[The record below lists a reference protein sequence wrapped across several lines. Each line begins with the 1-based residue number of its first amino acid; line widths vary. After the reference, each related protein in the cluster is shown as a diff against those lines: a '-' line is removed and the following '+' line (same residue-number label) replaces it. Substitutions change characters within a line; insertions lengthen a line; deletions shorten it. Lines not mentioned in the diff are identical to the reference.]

1 MAIEDDHGLHGLDH
15 QNSEFMSPQIND
27 EDPLKQ
33 VNHEDDPLSSL
44 RPKSSSDSDEDGR
57 SKRAR
62 SSPESN
68 SEERELL
75 GLTLNKTP
83 SFVNLIETQLSEGKS
98 SSSSSSP
105 CPPRK
110 VGRPPTRKNANKSKT
125 DDFAISSEK
134 LKASNFPAR
143 KLQVGD
149 WERIS
154 KHEGDLIAKCYYAK
168 RKLVWEILDGPLKN
182 KIEIQ
187 WSDIIAIRAITPK
200 GDHPGVLEI
209 ELNEP
214 PILYRE
220 TNPQPRKHTLWQQS
234 ADFTGGQVG
243 IHRRHCVTFPPGILD
258 KHYEKLLGFDS
269 RLNELSKKPYPSIL
283 CPYFPSYNPH
293 EVSDFPFDSVYGSP
307 LFPKKLNNPF
317 YFSPA
322 LLPNRRLPNK
332 SAMAA
337 IPLRQFSSSFPISG
351 ERRSNFANINQRRAL
366 WGGQGSNNSLM
377 NVAMGNQTNG
387 MLLDQGSS
395 NSLMTVALG
404 NQTSG
409 MLLDQGSN
417 NSLMNV
423 AMGNQTS
430 GMLLDQ
436 GSNNSL
442 MNVAMGNQTSGML
455 LDQGSN
461 NSLMN
466 VAMGNQTS
474 GMLLD
479 QGSNNSLMNVAM
491 GNQTSG
497 MLLDQGSNNSLMNVA
512 MGNQTSGMLLDQGS
526 NNSLMNV
533 AMGNQTSGMLLDQGS
548 NNSLMTVA
556 LGNQTSGMLGGQ
568 GSDNSLMNVALANQ
582 TSGMLLDQGSDNSLM
597 TVVMECR
604 QTLEMLRNQ
613 GSSNNLMNVALGNQT
628 SGMLGDQGSNNNL
641 MNAAMENQ
649 TIGMLSD
656 QGSNNSLMNFAM
668 GNQTSGMLHSSST
681 TPQADWVVP
690 TQDDHQQNNSLPNN
704 EFISVLD
711 FMTNHLLNENNQVAS
726 SSNENLDS
734 MYPLLEHQGNESLVA
749 ASDMHDLYSGYQTV
763 SNYAENVV
771 PDYGMTYAEPLT
783 WMYPEETSEILG
795 LGQTMESLLADPY
808 YQTLDANQGIRKSG
822 NVISKRT
829 ELSFYINNIVSN
841 DHKQVWRSKATRMSM
856 HLKPSS
862 MFSLTVNQHASYGK
876 LLDILWVSNTKANH
890 YMREA
895 FEKANNPVPLA
906 VSNATPNTS
915 NSWVAKVRP
924 ISVQICCIHRRL
936 PTNFDADIMAENN
949 KNIEAEIMV
958 SRSIVGSASDGL
970 QEVIDCKGIV
980 VGDSSVSP
988 KINLIPFMDNPP
1000 SSFRTDIHALDNVFP
1015 GPRNTLQTVGISSAP
1030 KKVPLNFVDVLID
1043 PGRNCNVLHS
1053 MVGDAIE
1060 GGDARH
1066 DELKEEKKEL
1076 EENQGFPNE
1085 RPFDSIKGFFKVSDV
1100 DLSNHLTRREN
1111 FIVERDKVRASSI
1124 PELLEEKRVDTI
1136 GTRSFSSLK
1145 VEDCFPYF
1153 NERRDVVQHSV
1164 RSVWNIT
1171 HRGRIGWGST
1181 GRAGVIR
1188 GVQRTIEKED
1198 GVLNIPL
1205 SVQPVALIVFERK
1218 DFVFSPPIEV
1228 RGWGNR
1234 GKSTPEVDHGRAMVR
1249 VGSRKVRDSRVGEKM
1264 DPLNV
1269 CKASI
1274 NSFQDEV
1281 FCISISLVSPAYPEF
1296 FLFSKSLRVDIWP
1309 VVPPLEKEKWP
1320 GETWGTIQ

>member
-44 RPKSSSDSDEDGR
+44 RPKSTSGRSSSDSDEDGR

-154 KHEGDLIAKCYYAK
+154 KHEGDLIAKYYYAK

-322 LLPNRRLPNK
+322 LLPNRRLTNK

-377 NVAMGNQTNG
+377 NVTMGNQTNG
-387 MLLDQGSS
+387 MLLDQGSN

-442 MNVAMGNQTSGML
+442 MNVAMGNQS
-455 LDQGSN
+455 
-461 NSLMN
+461 
-466 VAMGNQTS
+466 
-474 GMLLD
+474 
-479 QGSNNSLMNVAM
+479 
-491 GNQTSG
+491 
-497 MLLDQGSNNSLMNVA
+497 
-512 MGNQTSGMLLDQGS
+512 SGMLLDQGS

-568 GSDNSLMNVALANQ
+568 GSDNSLMNVALGNQ

-604 QTLEMLRNQ
+604 QTIEMLCNQ

-649 TIGMLSD
+649 TIGMLRD
-656 QGSNNSLMNFAM
+656 QGSNNSLMNVAM

-808 YQTLDANQGIRKSG
+808 YQTLDANQG
-822 NVISKRT
+822 V
-829 ELSFYINNIVSN
+829 
-841 DHKQVWRSKATRMSM
+841 
-856 HLKPSS
+856 
-862 MFSLTVNQHASYGK
+862 
-876 LLDILWVSNTKANH
+876 
-890 YMREA
+890 
-895 FEKANNPVPLA
+895 
-906 VSNATPNTS
+906 
-915 NSWVAKVRP
+915 
-924 ISVQICCIHRRL
+924 
-936 PTNFDADIMAENN
+936 
-949 KNIEAEIMV
+949 
-958 SRSIVGSASDGL
+958 
-970 QEVIDCKGIV
+970 
-980 VGDSSVSP
+980 
-988 KINLIPFMDNPP
+988 
-1000 SSFRTDIHALDNVFP
+1000 
-1015 GPRNTLQTVGISSAP
+1015 
-1030 KKVPLNFVDVLID
+1030 
-1043 PGRNCNVLHS
+1043 
-1053 MVGDAIE
+1053 
-1060 GGDARH
+1060 
-1066 DELKEEKKEL
+1066 
-1076 EENQGFPNE
+1076 
-1085 RPFDSIKGFFKVSDV
+1085 
-1100 DLSNHLTRREN
+1100 
-1111 FIVERDKVRASSI
+1111 
-1124 PELLEEKRVDTI
+1124 
-1136 GTRSFSSLK
+1136 
-1145 VEDCFPYF
+1145 
-1153 NERRDVVQHSV
+1153 
-1164 RSVWNIT
+1164 
-1171 HRGRIGWGST
+1171 
-1181 GRAGVIR
+1181 
-1188 GVQRTIEKED
+1188 
-1198 GVLNIPL
+1198 
-1205 SVQPVALIVFERK
+1205 
-1218 DFVFSPPIEV
+1218 
-1228 RGWGNR
+1228 
-1234 GKSTPEVDHGRAMVR
+1234 
-1249 VGSRKVRDSRVGEKM
+1249 
-1264 DPLNV
+1264 
-1269 CKASI
+1269 
-1274 NSFQDEV
+1274 
-1281 FCISISLVSPAYPEF
+1281 
-1296 FLFSKSLRVDIWP
+1296 
-1309 VVPPLEKEKWP
+1309 
-1320 GETWGTIQ
+1320 

>member
-44 RPKSSSDSDEDGR
+44 RPKSTSGRSSSDSDEDGR

-154 KHEGDLIAKCYYAK
+154 KHEGDLIAKYYYAK

-377 NVAMGNQTNG
+377 NVTMGNQTN
-387 MLLDQGSS
+387 
-395 NSLMTVALG
+395 
-404 NQTSG
+404 
-409 MLLDQGSN
+409 
-417 NSLMNV
+417 
-423 AMGNQTS
+423 
-430 GMLLDQ
+430 
-436 GSNNSL
+436 
-442 MNVAMGNQTSGML
+442 
-455 LDQGSN
+455 
-461 NSLMN
+461 
-466 VAMGNQTS
+466 
-474 GMLLD
+474 
-479 QGSNNSLMNVAM
+479 
-491 GNQTSG
+491 
-497 MLLDQGSNNSLMNVA
+497 
-512 MGNQTSGMLLDQGS
+512 
-526 NNSLMNV
+526 
-533 AMGNQTSGMLLDQGS
+533 GMLLDQGS

-568 GSDNSLMNVALANQ
+568 GSDNSLMNVALGNQ

-604 QTLEMLRNQ
+604 QTIEMLCNQ

-649 TIGMLSD
+649 TIGMLRD
-656 QGSNNSLMNFAM
+656 QGSNNSLMNVAM

-749 ASDMHDLYSGYQTV
+749 ASDMHDLYSSYQTV

-841 DHKQVWRSKATRMSM
+841 DHKQIEVSGSSLGYGENPIRSATPEWALQCAIRISRVWRSKATRMSM

-890 YMREA
+890 AGITMTLKLAMAAHFAVKWLKARGYKSCVVEMDSLLIVNMMQNRASHNMNLRPIVEDTTRLIVSNEITFSHCYREA
-895 FEKANNPVPLA
+895 NMVSDFLAKLAASSGESVLYTDFGQLPAGAKGAYFLDKSQLPNLRIRYDKANFF
-906 VSNATPNTS
+906 
-915 NSWVAKVRP
+915 VR
-924 ISVQICCIHRRL
+924 
-936 PTNFDADIMAENN
+936 
-949 KNIEAEIMV
+949 
-958 SRSIVGSASDGL
+958 
-970 QEVIDCKGIV
+970 
-980 VGDSSVSP
+980 
-988 KINLIPFMDNPP
+988 
-1000 SSFRTDIHALDNVFP
+1000 
-1015 GPRNTLQTVGISSAP
+1015 
-1030 KKVPLNFVDVLID
+1030 
-1043 PGRNCNVLHS
+1043 
-1053 MVGDAIE
+1053 
-1060 GGDARH
+1060 
-1066 DELKEEKKEL
+1066 
-1076 EENQGFPNE
+1076 
-1085 RPFDSIKGFFKVSDV
+1085 
-1100 DLSNHLTRREN
+1100 
-1111 FIVERDKVRASSI
+1111 
-1124 PELLEEKRVDTI
+1124 
-1136 GTRSFSSLK
+1136 
-1145 VEDCFPYF
+1145 
-1153 NERRDVVQHSV
+1153 
-1164 RSVWNIT
+1164 
-1171 HRGRIGWGST
+1171 
-1181 GRAGVIR
+1181 
-1188 GVQRTIEKED
+1188 
-1198 GVLNIPL
+1198 
-1205 SVQPVALIVFERK
+1205 
-1218 DFVFSPPIEV
+1218 
-1228 RGWGNR
+1228 
-1234 GKSTPEVDHGRAMVR
+1234 
-1249 VGSRKVRDSRVGEKM
+1249 
-1264 DPLNV
+1264 
-1269 CKASI
+1269 
-1274 NSFQDEV
+1274 
-1281 FCISISLVSPAYPEF
+1281 
-1296 FLFSKSLRVDIWP
+1296 
-1309 VVPPLEKEKWP
+1309 
-1320 GETWGTIQ
+1320 

>member
-44 RPKSSSDSDEDGR
+44 RPKSTSGRSSSDSDEDGR

-154 KHEGDLIAKCYYAK
+154 KHEGDLIAKYYYAK

-377 NVAMGNQTNG
+377 NVTMGNQTNG
-387 MLLDQGSS
+387 MLLDQGSN

-442 MNVAMGNQTSGML
+442 M
-455 LDQGSN
+455 
-461 NSLMN
+461 
-466 VAMGNQTS
+466 
-474 GMLLD
+474 
-479 QGSNNSLMNVAM
+479 
-491 GNQTSG
+491 
-497 MLLDQGSNNSLMNVA
+497 
-512 MGNQTSGMLLDQGS
+512 
-526 NNSLMNV
+526 
-533 AMGNQTSGMLLDQGS
+533 
-548 NNSLMTVA
+548 TVA
-556 LGNQTSGMLGGQ
+556 LGNQTNGMLGGQ
-568 GSDNSLMNVALANQ
+568 GSDNSLMNVALGNQ

-604 QTLEMLRNQ
+604 QTIEMLCNQ

-649 TIGMLSD
+649 TIGMLRD
-656 QGSNNSLMNFAM
+656 QGSNNSLMNVAM

-841 DHKQVWRSKATRMSM
+841 DHKQIEVSGSSLGYGENPIRSATPEWALQCAIRISRVWRSKATRMSM

-890 YMREA
+890 AGITMTLKLAMAAHFAVKWLKARGYKSCVVEMDSLLIVNMMQIRASHNMNLRPIVEDTTRLIVSNEITFSHCYREA
-895 FEKANNPVPLA
+895 NMVSDFLAKLAASSGESVLYTDFGQLPAGAKGAYFLDKSQLPNLRIRYDKANFF
-906 VSNATPNTS
+906 
-915 NSWVAKVRP
+915 VR
-924 ISVQICCIHRRL
+924 
-936 PTNFDADIMAENN
+936 
-949 KNIEAEIMV
+949 
-958 SRSIVGSASDGL
+958 
-970 QEVIDCKGIV
+970 
-980 VGDSSVSP
+980 
-988 KINLIPFMDNPP
+988 
-1000 SSFRTDIHALDNVFP
+1000 
-1015 GPRNTLQTVGISSAP
+1015 
-1030 KKVPLNFVDVLID
+1030 
-1043 PGRNCNVLHS
+1043 
-1053 MVGDAIE
+1053 
-1060 GGDARH
+1060 
-1066 DELKEEKKEL
+1066 
-1076 EENQGFPNE
+1076 
-1085 RPFDSIKGFFKVSDV
+1085 
-1100 DLSNHLTRREN
+1100 
-1111 FIVERDKVRASSI
+1111 
-1124 PELLEEKRVDTI
+1124 
-1136 GTRSFSSLK
+1136 
-1145 VEDCFPYF
+1145 
-1153 NERRDVVQHSV
+1153 
-1164 RSVWNIT
+1164 
-1171 HRGRIGWGST
+1171 
-1181 GRAGVIR
+1181 
-1188 GVQRTIEKED
+1188 
-1198 GVLNIPL
+1198 
-1205 SVQPVALIVFERK
+1205 
-1218 DFVFSPPIEV
+1218 
-1228 RGWGNR
+1228 
-1234 GKSTPEVDHGRAMVR
+1234 
-1249 VGSRKVRDSRVGEKM
+1249 
-1264 DPLNV
+1264 
-1269 CKASI
+1269 
-1274 NSFQDEV
+1274 
-1281 FCISISLVSPAYPEF
+1281 
-1296 FLFSKSLRVDIWP
+1296 
-1309 VVPPLEKEKWP
+1309 
-1320 GETWGTIQ
+1320 

>member
-1 MAIEDDHGLHGLDH
+1 MAIEDDHGLDH

-27 EDPLKQ
+27 EDPL
-33 VNHEDDPLSSL
+33 SSL
-44 RPKSSSDSDEDGR
+44 RPKSTSGRSSSDSDEDGR

-377 NVAMGNQTNG
+377 NVAMGNQTSG
-387 MLLDQGSS
+387 MLLDQGSN
-395 NSLMTVALG
+395 NSLMNVAMG

-409 MLLDQGSN
+409 MLLGQGSN

-474 GMLLD
+474 GMLLG

-497 MLLDQGSNNSLMNVA
+497 MLLDQGSNNSLM
-512 MGNQTSGMLLDQGS
+512 T
-526 NNSLMNV
+526 V

-568 GSDNSLMNVALANQ
+568 GSDNSLMNVALGNQ

-604 QTLEMLRNQ
+604 QTIEMLRNQ

-649 TIGMLSD
+649 TIGMLRD
-656 QGSNNSLMNFAM
+656 QGSNNSLM

-783 WMYPEETSEILG
+783 FMYPEETSEILG

-808 YQTLDANQGIRKSG
+808 YQTLDANQGMEIEGHK
-822 NVISKRT
+822 NVYAPETIKHVFIDSEPARYLWKAFGHPMGIKYQSKPVRSFLNDWWENNGRNAIQKMMIQVVPIVICWQIWRT
-829 ELSFYINNIVSN
+829 RCSCRYGTQKMFYIRGME
-841 DHKQVWRSKATRMSM
+841 Q
-856 HLKPSS
+856 
-862 MFSLTVNQHASYGK
+862 Q
-876 LLDILWVSNTKANH
+876 ILWYMNSAMDKAFPMQKMDLQWNQLCEMVEKFRPRTIVTAISWIKPQQGQVKLNTDGSYFDHNGKAGIGGLARDSVGSLLFAFALPIQCRDHNDA
-890 YMREA
+890 EA
-895 FEKANNPVPLA
+895 SHGGTFCSK
-906 VSNATPNTS
+906 
-915 NSWVAKVRP
+915 VAKSQR
-924 ISVQICCIHRRL
+924 VQVLCCR
-936 PTNFDADIMAENN
+936 N
-949 KNIEAEIMV
+949 
-958 SRSIVGSASDGL
+958 GL
-970 QEVIDCKGIV
+970 SIDCKY
-980 VGDSSVSP
+980 
-988 KINLIPFMDNPP
+988 
-1000 SSFRTDIHALDNVFP
+1000 
-1015 GPRNTLQTVGISSAP
+1015 
-1030 KKVPLNFVDVLID
+1030 
-1043 PGRNCNVLHS
+1043 
-1053 MVGDAIE
+1053 DA
-1060 GGDARH
+1060 
-1066 DELKEEKKEL
+1066 K
-1076 EENQGFPNE
+1076 
-1085 RPFDSIKGFFKVSDV
+1085 
-1100 DLSNHLTRREN
+1100 
-1111 FIVERDKVRASSI
+1111 
-1124 PELLEEKRVDTI
+1124 
-1136 GTRSFSSLK
+1136 
-1145 VEDCFPYF
+1145 
-1153 NERRDVVQHSV
+1153 
-1164 RSVWNIT
+1164 
-1171 HRGRIGWGST
+1171 
-1181 GRAGVIR
+1181 
-1188 GVQRTIEKED
+1188 
-1198 GVLNIPL
+1198 
-1205 SVQPVALIVFERK
+1205 
-1218 DFVFSPPIEV
+1218 
-1228 RGWGNR
+1228 
-1234 GKSTPEVDHGRAMVR
+1234 
-1249 VGSRKVRDSRVGEKM
+1249 
-1264 DPLNV
+1264 
-1269 CKASI
+1269 
-1274 NSFQDEV
+1274 
-1281 FCISISLVSPAYPEF
+1281 
-1296 FLFSKSLRVDIWP
+1296 
-1309 VVPPLEKEKWP
+1309 
-1320 GETWGTIQ
+1320 

>member
-44 RPKSSSDSDEDGR
+44 RPKSTSGRSSSDSDEDGR

-154 KHEGDLIAKCYYAK
+154 KHEGDLIAKYYYAK

-377 NVAMGNQTNG
+377 NVTMGNQTNG
-387 MLLDQGSS
+387 MLLDQGSN

-417 NSLMNV
+417 NSLM
-423 AMGNQTS
+423 
-430 GMLLDQ
+430 
-436 GSNNSL
+436 
-442 MNVAMGNQTSGML
+442 
-455 LDQGSN
+455 
-461 NSLMN
+461 
-466 VAMGNQTS
+466 
-474 GMLLD
+474 
-479 QGSNNSLMNVAM
+479 
-491 GNQTSG
+491 
-497 MLLDQGSNNSLMNVA
+497 
-512 MGNQTSGMLLDQGS
+512 
-526 NNSLMNV
+526 
-533 AMGNQTSGMLLDQGS
+533 
-548 NNSLMTVA
+548 TVA
-556 LGNQTSGMLGGQ
+556 LGNQTNGMLGGQ
-568 GSDNSLMNVALANQ
+568 GSDNSLMNVALGNQ

-604 QTLEMLRNQ
+604 QTIEMLCNQ

-649 TIGMLSD
+649 TIGMLRD
-656 QGSNNSLMNFAM
+656 QGSNNSLMNVAM

-808 YQTLDANQGIRKSG
+808 YQTLDANQG
-822 NVISKRT
+822 V
-829 ELSFYINNIVSN
+829 
-841 DHKQVWRSKATRMSM
+841 
-856 HLKPSS
+856 
-862 MFSLTVNQHASYGK
+862 
-876 LLDILWVSNTKANH
+876 
-890 YMREA
+890 
-895 FEKANNPVPLA
+895 
-906 VSNATPNTS
+906 
-915 NSWVAKVRP
+915 
-924 ISVQICCIHRRL
+924 
-936 PTNFDADIMAENN
+936 
-949 KNIEAEIMV
+949 
-958 SRSIVGSASDGL
+958 
-970 QEVIDCKGIV
+970 
-980 VGDSSVSP
+980 
-988 KINLIPFMDNPP
+988 
-1000 SSFRTDIHALDNVFP
+1000 
-1015 GPRNTLQTVGISSAP
+1015 
-1030 KKVPLNFVDVLID
+1030 
-1043 PGRNCNVLHS
+1043 
-1053 MVGDAIE
+1053 
-1060 GGDARH
+1060 
-1066 DELKEEKKEL
+1066 
-1076 EENQGFPNE
+1076 
-1085 RPFDSIKGFFKVSDV
+1085 
-1100 DLSNHLTRREN
+1100 
-1111 FIVERDKVRASSI
+1111 
-1124 PELLEEKRVDTI
+1124 
-1136 GTRSFSSLK
+1136 
-1145 VEDCFPYF
+1145 
-1153 NERRDVVQHSV
+1153 
-1164 RSVWNIT
+1164 
-1171 HRGRIGWGST
+1171 
-1181 GRAGVIR
+1181 
-1188 GVQRTIEKED
+1188 
-1198 GVLNIPL
+1198 
-1205 SVQPVALIVFERK
+1205 
-1218 DFVFSPPIEV
+1218 
-1228 RGWGNR
+1228 
-1234 GKSTPEVDHGRAMVR
+1234 
-1249 VGSRKVRDSRVGEKM
+1249 
-1264 DPLNV
+1264 
-1269 CKASI
+1269 
-1274 NSFQDEV
+1274 
-1281 FCISISLVSPAYPEF
+1281 
-1296 FLFSKSLRVDIWP
+1296 
-1309 VVPPLEKEKWP
+1309 
-1320 GETWGTIQ
+1320 